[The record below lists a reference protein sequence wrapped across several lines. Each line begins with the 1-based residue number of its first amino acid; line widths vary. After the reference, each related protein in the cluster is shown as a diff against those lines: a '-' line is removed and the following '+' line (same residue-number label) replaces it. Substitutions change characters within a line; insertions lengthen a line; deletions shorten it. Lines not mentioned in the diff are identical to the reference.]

1 MNKNSGYKVHWM
13 MDSHEYGRL
22 ESVDTHP
29 GDVQPGNGLYIWA
42 LILVVKSPI
51 LGSLSQCFRGM
62 VQILRKHVTATDK
75 SIFFS

>member
-42 LILVVKSPI
+42 LILVVKAQY
-51 LGSLSQCFRGM
+51 LGLSVSVSEAWYKYLENM
-62 VQILRKHVTATDK
+62 
-75 SIFFS
+75 